1 MGEWVSNI
9 ERKKKTVFQFLLLL
23 LGLDVSLV
31 LQLWSHLHLVLRR
44 ILVIWESLASVYL
57 IFKIGSTRTRFS
69 SCAF

>member
-9 ERKKKTVFQFLLLL
+9 ERKKTVFQFLLLL
-23 LGLDVSLV
+23 LGLGVSLV

-69 SCAF
+69 SSAF